1 MQILVILLHSLP
13 IHFSVNSQ
21 GRVTVQI
28 KWWPKFLCYFLSV
41 AGGVKNF
48 PSICMHVYSVRVCVC
63 TMSVCP
69 VAVWLKPMYS
79 AACVECARMA
89 ASTTACF
96 ISRVAPR
103 LFSELGRN
111 VVTLDSGLFNVFI
124 SLYKLIS
131 KREPLPHQVCLP
143 APALFLP

>member
-48 PSICMHVYSVRVCVC
+48 PSICMHVYSVCVRVYSERVSRSRLAQ
-63 TMSVCP
+63 T
-69 VAVWLKPMYS
+69 KP
-79 AACVECARMA
+79 
-89 ASTTACF
+89 TA
-96 ISRVAPR
+96 
-103 LFSELGRN
+103 
-111 VVTLDSGLFNVFI
+111 
-124 SLYKLIS
+124 
-131 KREPLPHQVCLP
+131 
-143 APALFLP
+143 